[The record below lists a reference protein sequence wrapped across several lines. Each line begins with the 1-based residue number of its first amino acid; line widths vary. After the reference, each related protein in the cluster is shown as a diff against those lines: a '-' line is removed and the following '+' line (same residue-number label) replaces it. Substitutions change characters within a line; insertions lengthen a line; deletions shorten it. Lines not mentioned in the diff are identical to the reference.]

1 MAKQPKTWRRR
12 IMTWTITLFSLY
24 VIYCGLLYF
33 LQSKLMFPV
42 SFAGQ
47 PNGATPNERL
57 EIDTDE
63 GRTVAWYDPASDA
76 GVDAPTPLVVF
87 FHGNAELVDQQ
98 QSIIN
103 LYRSMGI
110 SVFMVEYRGYGDS
123 EGTPSQQ
130 SIVSDTVAMLKMML
144 VRPEI
149 DPERLIFHGRS
160 IGGGLATQVALQIQ
174 PHALIVESTF
184 RSVSGMAWR
193 YGVPPFLVTSPLK
206 SEEAFKQLDV
216 PILIMHGK
224 ADEIVPVSHSDALHR
239 AAKNSTRVL
248 FNASHN
254 TLPMPAEVVL
264 YEQSVRDHLRDAGV
278 LP

>member
-1 MAKQPKTWRRR
+1 
-12 IMTWTITLFSLY
+12 
-24 VIYCGLLYF
+24 
-33 LQSKLMFPV
+33 MFPV

-144 VRPEI
+144 DRPEI

-160 IGGGLATQVALQIQ
+160 MGAGSRHRLRC
-174 PHALIVESTF
+174 
-184 RSVSGMAWR
+184 RSSR
-193 YGVPPFLVTSPLK
+193 
-206 SEEAFKQLDV
+206 
-216 PILIMHGK
+216 
-224 ADEIVPVSHSDALHR
+224 
-239 AAKNSTRVL
+239 
-248 FNASHN
+248 
-254 TLPMPAEVVL
+254 MP
-264 YEQSVRDHLRDAGV
+264 
-278 LP
+278 